1 MRFANAPAALP
12 LRDIHLP
19 PTPSWWPPA
28 LGWWLVAAAVAA
40 LLLLL
45 GVVRWRKARRK
56 RVLLRL
62 FDEAVANAPTPAAR
76 VAAMSELLRRAA
88 RSIDPAADTLSGDD
102 WLRFLD
108 RGMQVTSFQ
117 SGTGA
122 LLRDGAFRRDVA
134 DAEVEALRQAARARF
149 LAWMAR

>member
-1 MRFANAPAALP
+1 MKVADAPSALP

-19 PTPSWWPPA
+19 SAPAWWPPA
-28 LGWWLVAAAVAA
+28 PGWWLVAAAVAA
-40 LLLLL
+40 LLVLL
-45 GVVRWRKARRK
+45 GVIRWRKARRK

-88 RSIDPAADTLSGDD
+88 RRIDPAADTLAGDD

-108 RGMQVTSFQ
+108 LGMQAPSFQ
-117 SGTGA
+117 SGAGA

-134 DAEVEALRQAARARF
+134 EADVEALRQAARARF
-149 LAWMAR
+149 VAWMAR